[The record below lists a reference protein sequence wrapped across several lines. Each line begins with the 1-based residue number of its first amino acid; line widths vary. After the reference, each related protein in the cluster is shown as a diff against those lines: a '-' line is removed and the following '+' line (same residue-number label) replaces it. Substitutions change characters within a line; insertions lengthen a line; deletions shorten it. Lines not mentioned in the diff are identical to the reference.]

1 MARYFIANSYLD
13 VPGQLAVLKQAGVVD
28 AGGLVVGFLLQSEVF
43 S

>member
-1 MARYFIANSYLD
+1 MARYFIASSYLS

-28 AGGLVVGFLLQSEVF
+28 AGGLVVRFLLQPVVF

>member
-1 MARYFIANSYLD
+1 MARYLIANSYLD

-28 AGGLVVGFLLQSEVF
+28 AGCLVVGFLLQPEVF